1 MARVLIA
8 PDSFKGSLPATD
20 VAQAIARGWSSV
32 RPDDELVL
40 IPMADGGEGTLDAFA
55 TAHPEATWHH
65 DTVTGPDGN
74 PVEASWL
81 MLTNGTAV
89 LELAQSS
96 GLPLM
101 TTPDPLGAT
110 TRGLGELMAIAA
122 AHGAN
127 HLVIGL
133 GGSATTDAGI
143 GALEALGLKVTRE
156 GSHPRGVV
164 GITDLVTPEAFATGV
179 APITLLTD
187 TTAVMTEAPRVF
199 APQKGATPDQVTTLE
214 RAFDRLILLARDTE
228 THQIPGSG
236 AAGATAWGL
245 CHFLDAQI
253 TAGARSM
260 ATLLGLDQQVRDAD
274 YAIAGEGRFDITS
287 MGGKVVGHIVTRAES
302 AGTSIGL
309 IVGDSENSFPHGQM
323 VRLVDIAPTR
333 QEAISGAGDF
343 VERCAAELASGWS
356 SGTPPAQR

>member
-8 PDSFKGSLPATD
+8 PDSFKGSLPATE
-20 VAQAIARGWSSV
+20 VAQAIARGWSGI

-40 IPMADGGEGTLDAFA
+40 IPMADGGEGTLDVFA
-55 TAHPEATWHH
+55 TAHPDATWHR

-81 MLTNGTAV
+81 MLTNGTAI

-101 TTPDPLGAT
+101 TTPDPMGAT

-156 GSHPRGVV
+156 GAPSRGVA
-164 GITDLVTPEAFATGV
+164 GITDLATPKAFATDV
-179 APITLLTD
+179 MPITLLTD

-214 RAFDRLILLARDTE
+214 QAFGHLITLAGDTR
-228 THQIPGSG
+228 THQVPGSG

-245 CHFLDAQI
+245 SHFLGADV
-253 TAGARSM
+253 TAGAHSV
-260 ATLLGLDQQVRDAD
+260 AALVGLEAQIQGAD
-274 YAIAGEGRFDITS
+274 YVITGEGRFDHTS
-287 MGGKVVGHIVTRAES
+287 LRGKVVGEIAQQAATSDCVVLCVVGSADQTAE
-302 AGTSIGL
+302 
-309 IVGDSENSFPHGQM
+309 DRP
-323 VRLVDIAPTR
+323 
-333 QEAISGAGDF
+333 AI
-343 VERCAAELASGWS
+343 AELSDYANSES
-356 SGTPPAQR
+356 DTFAQTAELIHIAARDLAERAR